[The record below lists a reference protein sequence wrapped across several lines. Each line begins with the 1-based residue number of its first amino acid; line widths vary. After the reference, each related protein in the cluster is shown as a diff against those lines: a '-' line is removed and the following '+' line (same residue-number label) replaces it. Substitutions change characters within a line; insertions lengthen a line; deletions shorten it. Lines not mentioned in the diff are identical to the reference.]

1 MTISNCI
8 EGGTDIHHIFPER
21 YCKEQNLPSKKW
33 NSIINK
39 TPLHFKTNRSL
50 GGNRPSDYCNS
61 LIDKEI
67 PPECLMQRVESHL
80 IDFDLLLSDDF
91 DAFFISRARKLLVL
105 IEKAMRKKITD
116 KDSEQTI
123 QEYGTSLK

>member
-1 MTISNCI
+1 
-8 EGGTDIHHIFPER
+8 
-21 YCKEQNLPSKKW
+21 
-33 NSIINK
+33 
-39 TPLHFKTNRSL
+39 RSL